1 MIGTQIQGTE
11 LHTVMHTLAPR
22 VKQRSHYTNSR
33 LALFNAWKHT
43 HTNYVRVVTGQ
54 VYVPMEG
61 FEPAKAQLKSI
72 YQQLFRLCEPQW
84 RPEVQMAYNLAL
96 IKLKKHYAEYA
107 QYQREAA

>member
-1 MIGTQIQGTE
+1 M
-11 LHTVMHTLAPR
+11 HTVMHQLR
-22 VKQRSHYTNSR
+22 GQVKQRSHYTHSR

-61 FEPAKAQLKSI
+61 FDTARLKLKRI
-72 YQQLFRLCEPQW
+72 YQQLFKLCEPEW
-84 RPEVQMAYNLAL
+84 RPEVQMAYSLAL
-96 IKLKKHYAEYA
+96 LKLKKHYAAYA